1 MKKTVLFLLP
11 FIISLTTAAQAQRT
25 FKAGWNTYT
34 ASLIIH
40 EYTYSCT
47 IDDSVRLAMSDSAQI
62 MCTADSSVVMC
73 ANMRLRDNAT
83 TKTIHYFNGQ
93 KKCTKTEEYKGDN
106 LVMVREWRYDEKGRK
121 LGSVEDNKASGK
133 SYKRNYEYATDKKT
147 GDQVVTEVQYYNG
160 RAEFY
165 TKSYYDKKGVK
176 YKEVRLNDNNK
187 DVIHI
192 ESYTYAQNGK
202 VKERT
207 VYFPEFKV
215 TKKFQEDAPD
225 DLPKCAKTSAL
236 DPASRIFL
244 PGKATYLRN
253 FMRKVQA
260 QISDPDCTRFEY
272 KYANN
277 WQEIMICTVKPNN
290 ATQVVLRCK
299 ERI

>member
-1 MKKTVLFLLP
+1 MA
-11 FIISLTTAAQAQRT
+11 TTAQAQRT

-47 IDDSVRLAMSDSAQI
+47 IDDSVRLFMSDSAQI
-62 MCTADSSVVMC
+62 MCTADSSVVLC
-73 ANMRLRDNAT
+73 ANTRLRDNVT
-83 TKTIHYFNGQ
+83 NKTIHYFNGQ
-93 KKCTKTEEYKGDN
+93 KKCTKTEDYKGEN
-106 LVMVREWRYDEKGRK
+106 LIMVREWRYDEKGRK
-121 LGSVEDNKASGK
+121 IGSVEDNKTSGK

-160 RAEFY
+160 RIEFY

-192 ESYTYAQNGK
+192 ESYAYAQNGK

-225 DLPKCAKTSAL
+225 DLPKCAKRSPL
-236 DPASRIFL
+236 DPASRVYL
-244 PGKATYLRN
+244 PGKTIYLRN
-253 FMRKVQA
+253 FLHKIQSQM
-260 QISDPDCTRFEY
+260 SDPECSQFEY
-272 KYANN
+272 RYFNN
-277 WQEIMICTVKPNN
+277 WQDITVCTVKPNN
-290 ATQVVLRCK
+290 SKQIILRCK
-299 ERI
+299 ERLL